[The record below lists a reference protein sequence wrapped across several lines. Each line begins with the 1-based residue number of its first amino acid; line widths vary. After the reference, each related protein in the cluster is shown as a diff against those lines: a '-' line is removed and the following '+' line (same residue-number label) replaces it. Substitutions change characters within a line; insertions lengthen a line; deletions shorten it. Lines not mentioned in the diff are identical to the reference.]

1 MSQRVKRK
9 GLYLLSLSSRLPFSS
24 ALQSHFF
31 PQPPF
36 PLSGLQNTP
45 PRPAPQLPRGQVSL
59 LSHHLPT
66 QLLCA
71 SGEQSRKRI
80 NTVGGAALILGLCC
94 WVGSAQSGGQR
105 SGGIVGIGGLGRCSR
120 IRLLISEYFI
130 TFTTILE
137 TQLRAELLNIELP
150 TVKATFVLSGS
161 LLAIHSEPTLPLV
174 ANGSIKPHV
183 LAVHVPWWLRLP
195 VKVGILKGLP
205 L

>member
-1 MSQRVKRK
+1 MS
-9 GLYLLSLSSRLPFSS
+9 LLSLSSRLAFLSLLRFNHTSS
-24 ALQSHFF
+24 HNL
-31 PQPPF
+31 
-36 PLSGLQNTP
+36 LSLCLVCRT

-59 LSHHLPT
+59 LSHHLPS

-80 NTVGGAALILGLCC
+80 NTVGGAAFILGLCC

-120 IRLLISEYFI
+120 ILFLISEYLI
-130 TFTTILE
+130 SFTTILE
-137 TQLRAELLNIELP
+137 TQLRAEILNIGLP
-150 TVKATFVLSGS
+150 TVKTTFLLSGS

-174 ANGSIKPHV
+174 ADGSVKPHTS
-183 LAVHVPWWLRLP
+183 AVHALWCLRLP

-205 L
+205 LQVCSP

>member
-1 MSQRVKRK
+1 MSQRVRRK

-45 PRPAPQLPRGQVSL
+45 PRPSTPSWPGVFAQN
-59 LSHHLPT
+59 HLPT

-120 IRLLISEYFI
+120 ILFLTSEYFMS
-130 TFTTILE
+130 FTTILE
-137 TQLRAELLNIELP
+137 TQLRPELLNIRVAYSKGNVPALREL
-150 TVKATFVLSGS
+150 
-161 LLAIHSEPTLPLV
+161 
-174 ANGSIKPHV
+174 
-183 LAVHVPWWLRLP
+183 
-195 VKVGILKGLP
+195 VGYP
-205 L
+205 Q